1 MTIFIGRSCRLTIAR
16 AGACGYILRARGPS
30 APEFKE
36 TAVAAPDEIT
46 VTLDRSVALVL
57 FDFLSRTT
65 DEEDGEP
72 LNGALH
78 HKAELP
84 ALWATLAALE
94 SVLTEPFAND
104 YAAIVKAARKEVVT
118 KLGGAF
124 PGEK

>member
-1 MTIFIGRSCRLTIAR
+1 MA
-16 AGACGYILRARGPS
+16 
-30 APEFKE
+30 E
-36 TAVAAPDEIT
+36 TEDIT

-72 LNGALH
+72 LNDALQ

-84 ALWATLAALE
+84 ALWATLASLE
-94 SVLTEPFAND
+94 SVLAEPFAAD
-104 YAAIVKAARKEVVT
+104 YGAKVKAARAAVIE

-124 PGEK
+124 PKG